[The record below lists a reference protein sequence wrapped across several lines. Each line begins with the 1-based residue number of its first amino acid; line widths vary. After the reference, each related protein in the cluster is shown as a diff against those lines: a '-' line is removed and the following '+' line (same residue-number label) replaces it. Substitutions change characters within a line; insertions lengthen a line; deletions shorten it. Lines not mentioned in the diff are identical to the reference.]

1 MLNLTASSLR
11 VRDLALGFFKSSL
24 SIVQLD
30 LEVILL
36 SQSFLQDCG
45 IALAHTWK
53 LQTSKFAQNSFFIEV
68 MTLADDQF
76 I

>member
-30 LEVILL
+30 LEMILL
-36 SQSFLQDCG
+36 SQSFLEDCG
-45 IALAHTWK
+45 IALAHT
-53 LQTSKFAQNSFFIEV
+53 
-68 MTLADDQF
+68 
-76 I
+76 